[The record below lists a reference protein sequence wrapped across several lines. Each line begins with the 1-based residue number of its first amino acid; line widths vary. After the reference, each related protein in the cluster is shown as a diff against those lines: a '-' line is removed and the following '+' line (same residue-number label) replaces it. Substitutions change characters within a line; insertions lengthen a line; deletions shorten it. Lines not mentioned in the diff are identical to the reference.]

1 MGYSVL
7 HFNLHQRNEIQT
19 NDDSPLCFR
28 LQYISLLQFF
38 CTPIPF
44 HQPLMVHFVM
54 VAMVKRY
61 SLMRHLCW
69 ANTTRPSSHV
79 CHSYS
84 KRNKTPRH
92 SIHNRTIP
100 YRPRN
105 RCVELLLPLT
115 HLYLVSLSRSEHKF
129 RHDTHAKAV
138 CSGSHYHRDNPL
150 QPVNTRIPDSC
161 WKYVW

>member
-1 MGYSVL
+1 MFPSTIYFIVTIFLHPHPLSSALDGSLCDGRYGEEVL
-7 HFNLHQRNEIQT
+7 
-19 NDDSPLCFR
+19 C
-28 LQYISLLQFF
+28 
-38 CTPIPF
+38 
-44 HQPLMVHFVM
+44 
-54 VAMVKRY
+54 
-61 SLMRHLCW
+61 LMRHLCW

-115 HLYLVSLSRSEHKF
+115 HLYLVSLSRSEHEF
-129 RHDTHAKAV
+129 RHDTHAKPV

-150 QPVNTRIPDSC
+150 
-161 WKYVW
+161 